1 MKYLNL
7 YYEVEQCHYL
17 LDPVVFFPTSNLLPL
32 IHIDYHIDYLTLT
45 FCSIFMYKQYT

>member
-32 IHIDYHIDYLTLT
+32 IHIDYHRLPYFNFLLNIYV
-45 FCSIFMYKQYT
+45 